1 MGCCRSDSML
11 SKITILTTGP
21 GWCNRGIRCV
31 LQEGTLRLQY
41 LCRGRGTRSV
51 SGLVFGPWATLED
64 QDTHPRPMVSGHTAI
79 GINVILGLR
88 RTKARRT
95 VSTSCPAC
103 GYQHA
108 RARGRIIQRL
118 GNLAQHQRLMLSK
131 LVWAILD
138 LTTLPRL
145 DRRLRVR
152 NSHLSTS
159 GTSQTMVCALS
170 MVTLH
175 IARRF

>member
-1 MGCCRSDSML
+1 MGCCKSGSML
-11 SKITILTTGP
+11 SKTTISTTGP

-31 LQEGTLRLQY
+31 SREGTLRPPY

-51 SGLVFGPWATLED
+51 SGPGFGLWGTLDD
-64 QDTHPRPMVSGHTAI
+64 QDTRQRPMVSGHTAI
-79 GINVILGLR
+79 GTNVILGLR

-103 GYQHA
+103 DYQHA
-108 RARGRIIQRL
+108 RARGRTTPRL
-118 GNLAQHQRLMLSK
+118 ESLAQHQRLMLSK

-145 DRRLRVR
+145 VRRPRVR
-152 NSHLSTS
+152 SSHLSIS
-159 GTSQTMVCALS
+159 GTSQTMVCALTL
-170 MVTLH
+170 VTLH
-175 IARRF
+175 VARRI